1 MSERAYIELKGIC
14 KSFGSVQANKNVDFS
29 LKKGEIH
36 ALLGENGSGKS
47 TLVNMLSGIYVPDS
61 GFIFMNG
68 KEIRFDSPN
77 DALRAGIGMVHQ
89 HFKLVNVMTAKDNI
103 VLGQKQGFFLKRKQ
117 LTEELNAIADRYGLS
132 LNPDKYIDE
141 MSVSEQQ
148 TVEIMKMLYRGAD
161 VLILDEPTAV
171 LTPQEIEKFFTILR
185 NMRDQGC
192 SIVIITHKMNEVL
205 EISDRVTILRKG
217 ESVATVN
224 TADTNAKALTEMMVG
239 YSMDLSIKRTET
251 PMELKKPLLSVEH
264 LVIQGDNG
272 AKIIDDMSFRLFS
285 GEVLGVAGIAASGQK
300 ELCEA
305 IVGLY
310 HVTGGSVK
318 LKDEELVGMS
328 PVEIIRK
335 GVSMSFV
342 PEDRLGM
349 GLVGSLD
356 IVDNILLKTY
366 RNHKGITVDRKSGE
380 VAAKAIV
387 EKFDI
392 STPSV
397 HHQVKKLS
405 GGNIQKVLLGRE
417 IDSSPQVLITAYPA
431 RGLDIGAAYNIYNV
445 INEQR
450 EKGVGVLYIGE
461 DLDVILE
468 LCDRIMV
475 MSHGRIMKIVD
486 AQSVT
491 KEDLGLMMLGGTV
504 DGKEAHYA

>member
-14 KSFGSVQANKNVDFS
+14 KSFGSVQANKNIDFS
-29 LKKGEIH
+29 LRKGEIH

-61 GFIFMNG
+61 GFIFMDG
-68 KEIRFDSPN
+68 KETRFDSPN
-77 DALRAGIGMVHQ
+77 DALEAGIGMVHQ
-89 HFKLVNVMTAKDNI
+89 HFKLVNVMTAKENI
-103 VLGQKQGFFLKRKQ
+103 ALGQKKGFFLKPKQ
-117 LTEELNAIADRYGLS
+117 LTEELNAIAKRYGLN

-171 LTPQEIEKFFTILR
+171 LTPQEIEKFFAILR

-217 ESVATVN
+217 ESIATVN
-224 TADTNAKALTEMMVG
+224 TSETSAKDLTEMMVG
-239 YSMDLSIKRTET
+239 YSIDLSINHTET
-251 PMELKKPLLSVEH
+251 PMELRKPLLTVEH
-264 LVIQGDNG
+264 LEIHGENG
-272 AKIIDDMSFRLFS
+272 AKIIDDISFRLFS

-310 HVTGGSVK
+310 DVAKGSVK
-318 LKDEELVGMS
+318 LKDEELLSMS
-328 PVEIIRK
+328 PVDIIKK

-356 IVDNILLKTY
+356 IVDNVLLKTY
-366 RNHKGITVDRKSGE
+366 RDPKGLLVDRKAGE
-380 VAAKAIV
+380 VAAKKIV
-387 EKFDI
+387 EKFDV

-417 IDSSPQVLITAYPA
+417 IDSDPQVLITAYPA
-431 RGLDIGAAYNIYNV
+431 RGLDIGAAYHIYNV

-475 MSHGRIMKIVD
+475 MSHGCIMKIVD
-486 AQSVT
+486 AKSVT
-491 KEDLGLMMLGGTV
+491 KEDLGLMMLGGTADV
-504 DGKEAHYA
+504 EEAHYA

>member
-77 DALRAGIGMVHQ
+77 DALRSGIGMVHQ

-264 LVIQGDNG
+264 LVIRGDNG

>member
-1 MSERAYIELKGIC
+1 M
-14 KSFGSVQANKNVDFS
+14 
-29 LKKGEIH
+29 
-36 ALLGENGSGKS
+36 
-47 TLVNMLSGIYVPDS
+47 
-61 GFIFMNG
+61 
-68 KEIRFDSPN
+68 
-77 DALRAGIGMVHQ
+77 
-89 HFKLVNVMTAKDNI
+89 
-103 VLGQKQGFFLKRKQ
+103 
-117 LTEELNAIADRYGLS
+117 
-132 LNPDKYIDE
+132 
-141 MSVSEQQ
+141 
-148 TVEIMKMLYRGAD
+148 
-161 VLILDEPTAV
+161 
-171 LTPQEIEKFFTILR
+171 
-185 NMRDQGC
+185 
-192 SIVIITHKMNEVL
+192 
-205 EISDRVTILRKG
+205 
-217 ESVATVN
+217 
-224 TADTNAKALTEMMVG
+224 TEMIVG

-491 KEDLGLMMLGGTV
+491 KEDLGLMMLGGPV

>member
-1 MSERAYIELKGIC
+1 
-14 KSFGSVQANKNVDFS
+14 
-29 LKKGEIH
+29 
-36 ALLGENGSGKS
+36 
-47 TLVNMLSGIYVPDS
+47 
-61 GFIFMNG
+61 
-68 KEIRFDSPN
+68 
-77 DALRAGIGMVHQ
+77 MVHQ

-264 LVIQGDNG
+264 LVIRGDNG

>member
-1 MSERAYIELKGIC
+1 
-14 KSFGSVQANKNVDFS
+14 
-29 LKKGEIH
+29 
-36 ALLGENGSGKS
+36 
-47 TLVNMLSGIYVPDS
+47 
-61 GFIFMNG
+61 
-68 KEIRFDSPN
+68 
-77 DALRAGIGMVHQ
+77 
-89 HFKLVNVMTAKDNI
+89 
-103 VLGQKQGFFLKRKQ
+103 
-117 LTEELNAIADRYGLS
+117 
-132 LNPDKYIDE
+132 
-141 MSVSEQQ
+141 
-148 TVEIMKMLYRGAD
+148 
-161 VLILDEPTAV
+161 
-171 LTPQEIEKFFTILR
+171 
-185 NMRDQGC
+185 
-192 SIVIITHKMNEVL
+192 
-205 EISDRVTILRKG
+205 
-217 ESVATVN
+217 
-224 TADTNAKALTEMMVG
+224 
-239 YSMDLSIKRTET
+239 
-251 PMELKKPLLSVEH
+251 MELKKPLLSVEH
-264 LVIQGDNG
+264 LVIRGDNG

>member
-264 LVIQGDNG
+264 LVIRGDNG
-272 AKIIDDMSFRLFS
+272 AKLIDDMSFRLFS

>member
-1 MSERAYIELKGIC
+1 
-14 KSFGSVQANKNVDFS
+14 
-29 LKKGEIH
+29 
-36 ALLGENGSGKS
+36 
-47 TLVNMLSGIYVPDS
+47 
-61 GFIFMNG
+61 MNG

-264 LVIQGDNG
+264 LVIRGDNG

>member
-1 MSERAYIELKGIC
+1 
-14 KSFGSVQANKNVDFS
+14 
-29 LKKGEIH
+29 
-36 ALLGENGSGKS
+36 
-47 TLVNMLSGIYVPDS
+47 MLSGIYVPDS

>member
-328 PVEIIRK
+328 
-335 GVSMSFV
+335 FV

>member
-264 LVIQGDNG
+264 LVIRGDNG

>member
-205 EISDRVTILRKG
+205 EISDRVTILRKE
-217 ESVATVN
+217 ESVATLN

-264 LVIQGDNG
+264 LVIRGDNG

-328 PVEIIRK
+328 PVESIRK

>member
-264 LVIQGDNG
+264 LVIRGDNG

-380 VAAKAIV
+380 VTAKAIV

>member
-68 KEIRFDSPN
+68 KEIRFDAPN

-264 LVIQGDNG
+264 LVIRGDNG

>member
-366 RNHKGITVDRKSGE
+366 RNHKGITVDRTSGE

>member
-318 LKDEELVGMS
+318 LKDEELVGVS